1 MFYCAPIHQ
10 TASTTEPRRKGLLR
24 VADLSYRHR
33 RVVVLAWLL
42 ALVLTTALG
51 QRFGG
56 DFTIDFKTPASE
68 SSRAQDLLQ
77 SKFPARAGD
86 DINVVFKADAG
97 VNDPAVVADISAL
110 LAKAK
115 ATPHV
120 IGVTSPY
127 DAVGTGAFQV
137 SPDKTVA
144 FATLQLD
151 TTSDKMPQAITRGL
165 ISDAKASN
173 HPGLQVELGGFA
185 VEHAE
190 QQGAPTMIVGVGA
203 AIVILLIAFGSVL
216 AMGLPILTAF
226 FGLGVGAALTAL
238 LANVIQVPDFAT
250 QVQDMIVIGVGID
263 YVLFIV
269 TRYRAEL
276 HKGKDPHDAVVTAIA
291 TAGRAVLFAG
301 CTVIISLLGLFVIG
315 LEFLQGVA
323 VSTMA
328 GVLVVMSAS
337 VTLLPAVL
345 GFLGRGIDKLK
356 VPFVNGQP
364 DGRHGFWWRWSRIV
378 QRRPWPMALLGL
390 AVVVVLAVP
399 LFNIRFGFPDAGQNP
414 TSTTTRRAY
423 DLLSDGF
430 GPGFNGPLILAVE
443 LPAGATTQTDQA
455 AVDDVVHAI
464 ATTPGVAFASPAIPN
479 PDGTVAVMR
488 VIPTTAP
495 QAAETDALVKHL
507 RNDVIPSAVGTTGI
521 RVSVTGNTA
530 ASRDVNDYMATR
542 LLWFIGT
549 VVVLSFLLL
558 LIVFRSLLVALK
570 AAVMNVLSI
579 AAAYGVVSLA
589 TQAGWFGHLLGIN
602 DPIPLPSFIPM
613 MMFAILFGLSMDYE
627 VFLLS
632 RMREE
637 YVRTGDNGLA
647 VADGLAATAR
657 VITAA
662 AAIMVS
668 VFIAF
673 AFGDNVMVKC
683 VGVGMAAAIFIDATI
698 VRMVLVPSTME
709 LLGKANWWLPKWLDR
724 ILPEFHVEG
733 ASDDDLD
740 AELNALVA
748 KAQPTRSL

>member
-1 MFYCAPIHQ
+1 
-10 TASTTEPRRKGLLR
+10 
-24 VADLSYRHR
+24 
-33 RVVVLAWLL
+33 
-42 ALVLTTALG
+42 
-51 QRFGG
+51 
-56 DFTIDFKTPASE
+56 
-68 SSRAQDLLQ
+68 
-77 SKFPARAGD
+77 
-86 DINVVFKADAG
+86 
-97 VNDPAVVADISAL
+97 
-110 LAKAK
+110 
-115 ATPHV
+115 
-120 IGVTSPY
+120 
-127 DAVGTGAFQV
+127 
-137 SPDKTVA
+137 
-144 FATLQLD
+144 
-151 TTSDKMPQAITRGL
+151 
-165 ISDAKASN
+165 
-173 HPGLQVELGGFA
+173 
-185 VEHAE
+185 
-190 QQGAPTMIVGVGA
+190 MIVGVGA

-250 QVQDMIVIGVGID
+250 QVQDMNVIGVGID

-269 TRYRAEL
+269 TRYRSEL
-276 HKGKDPHDAVVTAIA
+276 HKGKQPHDAVVTAIS

-328 GVLVVMSAS
+328 GVLVVMLAS

-345 GFLGRGIDKLK
+345 GFVGRGIDKLK
-356 VPFVNGQP
+356 VPFVKGQP
-364 DGRHGFWWRWSRIV
+364 DGRHGFWWRWSRVV

-390 AVVVVLAVP
+390 AVVVALAIP
-399 LFNIRFGFPDAGQNP
+399 LFDIRFGFPDAGQNP

-423 DLLSDGF
+423 DLLSEGF

-443 LPAGATTQTDQA
+443 LPNGHTEQGDQS
-455 AVDDVVHAI
+455 AVDGIVHAI

-507 RNDVIPSAVGTTGI
+507 RNDVIPTAVGDTGI

-542 LLWFIGT
+542 LPWFIGT

-579 AAAYGVVSLA
+579 GAAYGVVSLA

-602 DPIPLPSFIPM
+602 EPIPLPSFIPM

-632 RMREE
+632 RIREE
-637 YVRTGDNGLA
+637 YLRSGDNALA

-662 AAIMVS
+662 AAIMIC
-668 VFIAF
+668 VFLAF
-673 AFGDNVMVKC
+673 VLGDELQIKQI
-683 VGVGMAAAIFIDATI
+683 GLGLASAIFIDATL

-709 LLGKANWWLPKWLDR
+709 ILGNANWWLPKWLDPL
-724 ILPEFHVEG
+724 IPHIGFESVED
-733 ASDDDLD
+733 ADLE
-740 AELNALVA
+740 AELAELETSGNGQRRQRPLVA
-748 KAQPTRSL
+748 PGRDK